1 MGMGA
6 NMQDVI
12 ARLTLGALA
21 CRTGQTADKNKPPA
35 GGLSVLA
42 IWPLSGTAA

>member
-12 ARLTLGALA
+12 ERQMFGALA
-21 CRTGQTADKNKPPA
+21 CRAGLIADKNKPPA
-35 GGLSVLA
+35 GGLSFFA
-42 IWPLSGTAA
+42 I

>member
-1 MGMGA
+1 MGA

-12 ARLTLGALA
+12 ERQMFGVLA
-21 CRTGQTADKNKPPA
+21 CRTGLPAEKNKPPA

-42 IWPLSGTAA
+42 SWPLSGTAA